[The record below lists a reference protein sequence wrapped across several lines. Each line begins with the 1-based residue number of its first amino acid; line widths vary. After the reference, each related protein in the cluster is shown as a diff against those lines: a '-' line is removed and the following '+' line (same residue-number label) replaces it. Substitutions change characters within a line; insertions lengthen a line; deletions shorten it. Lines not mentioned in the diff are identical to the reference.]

1 MLTRN
6 IAPPI
11 KNPVDFDIKLPPCEK
26 SVLSNGIEVY
36 SINLGS
42 EDVLMLNWVFNAGS
56 YHEQNNTVAA
66 ATNFLLKNGTSSRSA
81 FQISEHFDYFGA
93 HLNRGCYAENAEMTL
108 HCLSKHIDE
117 LLPVVSEILSDS
129 VFNEEEMATY
139 KQNSQQ
145 RLRVGLQKC
154 DFVAGRLIDA
164 NLYGEKHPYGK
175 YSTLLDYEM
184 LTRDQ
189 LVDFYNKH
197 YKHGQCVIFAAG
209 KLPTDLLAQLER
221 HFGNLPI
228 TRFDPKNSIP
238 FIPVQP
244 SGKLREQV
252 INDEQGVQAAIR
264 IARHFPNRHH
274 PDFQKVL
281 VLNNVFG
288 GFFGSRLMT
297 NIRED
302 KGYTYGIYSYLLN
315 HVQQSGWMISTE
327 AGRDVSRATVE
338 EVYKEM
344 RDLRDEAIDDEE
356 LQVTRS
362 YMIGTILGDLDGPF
376 QVAGRWKNLILN
388 DLNEDYF
395 YSGIEIIKTV
405 TPLELQ
411 ELANKYLADEAF
423 YELVVI

>member
-11 KNPVDFDIKLPPCEK
+11 KNPVDFDIKLPSCEK
-26 SVLSNGIEVY
+26 AVLSNGIEVY
-36 SINLGS
+36 SINLGN
-42 EDVLMLNWVFNAGS
+42 EDLLMLNCVFNAGS
-56 YHEQNNTVAA
+56 YHEQNNTVAS
-66 ATNFLLKNGTSSRSA
+66 ATNFLLKNGTSTKSA
-81 FQISEHFDYFGA
+81 FQLSEHFDYYGA
-93 HLNRGCYAENAEMTL
+93 HLNRSCYAENAELTL
-108 HCLSKHIDE
+108 HTLTKHIDE
-117 LLPVVSEILSDS
+117 LLPVVAEILSDS
-129 VFNEEEMATY
+129 VFSEEEMATY
-139 KQNSQQ
+139 VRNSQQ
-145 RLRVGLQKC
+145 RLKVGLQKC
-154 DFVAGRLIDA
+154 DFVAARLIDA
-164 NLYGEKHPYGK
+164 NLYGENHPYGK
-175 YSTLLDYEM
+175 SSTLLDYEM
-184 LTRDQ
+184 LTQNQ
-189 LVDFYNKH
+189 LLNFYDKR
-197 YKHGQCVIFAAG
+197 YKHGECVIFVAG
-209 KLPTDLLAQLER
+209 KLPADLNEKLEKY
-221 HFGNLPI
+221 FGSLPI
-228 TRFDPKNSIP
+228 SRFDPKTSLPVIP
-238 FIPVQP
+238 IQP
-244 SGKLREQV
+244 SGKQREQV

-274 PDFQKVL
+274 PDFQKTL

-288 GFFGSRLMT
+288 GFFGSRLMA

-344 RDLRDEAIDDEE
+344 RDLREQPIDDNE

-376 QVAGRWKNLILN
+376 QVAARWKNLILN
-388 DLNEDYF
+388 GLTEDYF
-395 YSGIEIIKTV
+395 YSGIQVIKTV

-411 ELANKYLADEAF
+411 ELANKYLTEEAF